1 MGNIPNSIMNILNG
15 KRTVANATGETCAE
29 LYERLNAGYGM
40 TLRNF
45 QERFNTRSETRFGM
59 KRMAT
64 AKEVAMME
72 ALYPVK
78 IEKLKRV
85 TAEKPGAKASPANL
99 SKKAKPVDWIR
110 VLALVISGGIVGGH
124 GVLIWYDC
132 SLLWSKPGF
141 IAGLIVFLMIV
152 FGMLSMASRSMKEV
166 VENVAWFV
174 WMLEGVAIFVH
185 VPSFTANASQA
196 YARGLGEL
204 HIWLLSAII
213 CVCSIG
219 ATYFYKQ
226 TILIETHKQDKR

>member
-15 KRTVANATGETCAE
+15 KRTVANPASETCAE

-45 QERFNTRSETRFGM
+45 QERFNARSETRFGM
-59 KRMAT
+59 KRVAT
-64 AKEVAMME
+64 AKEVAAME
-72 ALYPVK
+72 ALYPPK
-78 IEKLKRV
+78 QEKLKRV
-85 TAEKPGAKASPANL
+85 TAETPGAKAPPANL
-99 SKKAKPVDWIR
+99 KKKNPTDWIR

-141 IAGLIVFLMIV
+141 IAGLIIFLMIV
-152 FGMLSMASRSMKEV
+152 FGMLSMASRTMKGV

-226 TILIETHKQDKR
+226 TILIDVKPDKK